1 MVIHVRGSDELRSS
15 TLIQQFVEKRY
26 GRDLRLG
33 RRLIGWNL
41 NDTIVIRSEGLAA
54 AQLQK
59 YVRHFAPQRHVVF
72 NSCFTP
78 GLSNRYFAIAREM
91 RTNYVFAFL
100 DAPLGQ
106 AQALQTRFMEQIQS
120 TRCEVVTLTPTR
132 SVQQIEV
139 LLMSAQR
146 VFRSDE
152 PLVLPEP
159 TLRRPA
165 RSSARKVLT
174 AA

>member
-15 TLIQQFVEKRY
+15 MLIQQFVEKRY
-26 GRDLRLG
+26 GRDVRLG

-41 NDTIVIRSEGLAA
+41 NDTIVIRSAGLSA
-54 AQLQK
+54 AQLQR

-72 NSCFTP
+72 DSCFTP
-78 GLSNRYFAIAREM
+78 AASNSYFAFAREM
-91 RTNYVFAFL
+91 RNNYVFAFL

-106 AQALQTRFMEQIQS
+106 SQALQTRFKEQIQS
-120 TRCEVVTLTPTR
+120 TPCEVVTLTPAR
-132 SVQQIEV
+132 SVQQLEV

-159 TLRRPA
+159 TRHRPA
-165 RSSARKVLT
+165 RSSARKVLR